1 MRSTLTIGQACA
13 NWLAGRYGLRKSAK
27 AAYRNGLQP
36 LRDRT
41 ALDLDAG
48 TLKVAAT
55 ISRIGGRLVISKP
68 KTERSRREVPLHPSI
83 VTMLRKHRVAQKA
96 EKLHVYC
103 GINYRVTDLPFIQT
117 WWYVIYKSCLSS
129 PAGAVAQYSSCSLAY
144 FSNAQNATESSRST
158 CFCVKSALATSRSS

>member
-117 WWYVIYKSCLSS
+117 WWVRHIQKLFVIGGWCGS
-129 PAGAVAQYSSCSLAY
+129 PIFLML
-144 FSNAQNATESSRST
+144 T
-158 CFCVKSALATSRSS
+158 CVLLERAECNGIQSFDMLLCQVCVSYE